1 VELRDNKTLLFQ
13 LYRLYLLNTL
23 VLRIKAVEDD
33 PNHPVLTK
41 KGRGALLNPF
51 AANQVMASCG
61 PNGEPLVYEEYSDE
75 EGDGEDGCTAEEE
88 EARKYRGLDR
98 DEIYK
103 HKMDSFI
110 RLLEDILNPAELPEA
125 RELDSVFQLKAQ
137 VRAYYERKGQLNEGL
152 TETLYAMMK
161 ERSSIIKSKRKY
173 FLINNEN
180 PVQESTSHEAS
191 GKSEHDEVLTASPRQ
206 QTAVRKIRNLY
217 FELEQM
223 RLNSEKE
230 RIGNYREMVE
240 ALIVKATAQKR
251 PY

>member
-1 VELRDNKTLLFQ
+1 
-13 LYRLYLLNTL
+13 
-23 VLRIKAVEDD
+23 
-33 PNHPVLTK
+33 
-41 KGRGALLNPF
+41 
-51 AANQVMASCG
+51 MASPG

-75 EGDGEDGCTAEEE
+75 EGDGEDGGTAEEE

-110 RLLEDILNPAELPEA
+110 KLLEDILNPAELPEA

-137 VRAYYERKGQLNEGL
+137 VKAYYERKGELNEGL
-152 TETLYAMMK
+152 TETLFAMMK
-161 ERSSIIKSKRKY
+161 ERSSIIRSKRKY
-173 FLINNEN
+173 FFINNEK
-180 PVQESTSHEAS
+180 PAPALAAEHSVSYETT
-191 GKSEHDEVLTASPRQ
+191 GKSTTDNDEVLTASPRPA
-206 QTAVRKIRNLY
+206 TAVKKIRNLY

-240 ALIVKATAQKR
+240 ALIEQA
-251 PY
+251 